1 MLSLFIV
8 SVSVTHR
15 DYILKENEMKFF
27 KWFKRPEVK
36 GTRFEVAKDYFS
48 DDDEYINAKN
58 GWEKLPDQFIE
69 LKEKENVKK

>member
-1 MLSLFIV
+1 
-8 SVSVTHR
+8 
-15 DYILKENEMKFF
+15 MKFF

-36 GTRFEVAKDYFS
+36 NTRVEVAKDYFS

>member
-1 MLSLFIV
+1 
-8 SVSVTHR
+8 
-15 DYILKENEMKFF
+15 MKFF

-36 GTRFEVAKDYFS
+36 GTRVEVAKDYFS